1 MVTIL
6 KTYFVKTRPI
16 IYLQVKKREMKD
28 EMRDNMTIKLDYN
41 IPVIYK
47 SKRNDDLQKSI
58 KADPTYGGKTVK
70 ETN

>member
-6 KTYFVKTRPI
+6 KTYFVKTRRI

-28 EMRDNMTIKLDYN
+28 EMSDKVSIRLDYN